1 MDSNIENKDSAGT
14 ETAANEEV
22 SPAAEETGA
31 GVLNPPVNVDEDN
44 DVSPPATS
52 CKVPKKKT
60 KPKARNSGGSND
72 LDIELKKLTQRRI
85 NVAGAPKM
93 PLNSYVRFM
102 NDRREQ
108 LRREFPNRTALEH
121 TKMIGEEWHQ
131 LSEDRRAPYMEAA
144 AKDRALLVKYY
155 LVMNFGFKRI

>member
-1 MDSNIENKDSAGT
+1 MESNLENKDTLGT
-14 ETAANEEV
+14 ESIANEEV
-22 SPAAEETGA
+22 SPATEDAGTGLITKPLNAEE
-31 GVLNPPVNVDEDN
+31 EN

-52 CKVPKKKT
+52 CKVPKKKS

-108 LRREFPNRTALEH
+108 LRREYPNRTALEH

-131 LSEDRRAPYMEAA
+131 LSDDRRAPYMEAA
-144 AKDRALLVKYY
+144 AKDRAL
-155 LVMNFGFKRI
+155 